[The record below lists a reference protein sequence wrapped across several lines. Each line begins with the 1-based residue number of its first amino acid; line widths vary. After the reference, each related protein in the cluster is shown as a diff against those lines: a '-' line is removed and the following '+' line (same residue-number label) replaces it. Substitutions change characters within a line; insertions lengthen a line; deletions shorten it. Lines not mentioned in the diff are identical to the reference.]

1 MLKIK
6 YPKEPKDLLKFEESY
21 YLCLDK
27 SRQQEI
33 DKHLANLL
41 HNGEILTLKIL
52 VKLSFDE
59 LIDIEP
65 RFVTYCK
72 TRDKIITKKKKQV
85 YVNDF
90 LELFN
95 YKKNQPSIAAFFMRQ
110 NSFKLNVCHY
120 CGIDYV
126 NAFKDIEDYQ
136 DGKHFINKASIRDL
150 QYIKGIGSVTAN
162 SIISNRPYSNV
173 SELKCSK
180 TIKKVINDFNFSN
193 SHNHFT
199 LDHVLPQKTHR
210 FYSLC
215 LYNLV
220 PSCYSCNSK
229 FKGFMSFK
237 INNDLKNVS
246 PTSGS
251 YSLND
256 DFRFQIYYPNIKFN
270 DIKDVSE
277 FVLERKIFRNNN
289 HLENYFEMFKIGG
302 RYSFQKVQILSLIEN
317 KINYPPSK
325 IRELSKKTGLSINEI
340 NKRIFG
346 KELFNESFSN
356 QPMIKLKRDVAKNIK
371 IKGVI

>member
-1 MLKIK
+1 M
-6 YPKEPKDLLKFEESY
+6 
-21 YLCLDK
+21 DK
-27 SRQQEI
+27 SNEVKINR
-33 DKHLANLL
+33 HLSNLIYKGTKL
-41 HNGEILTLKIL
+41 NLKLL

-65 RFVTYCK
+65 ILIAYSK
-72 TRDKIITKKKKQV
+72 TRDKIIPKKKKQL
-85 YVNDF
+85 YENDF
-90 LELFN
+90 KELFN
-95 YKKNQPSIAAFFMRQ
+95 YKKNQPSIATFFMRQ
-110 NSFKLNVCHY
+110 NCFNLSVCHY

-150 QYIKGIGSVTAN
+150 QYIKGIGLVKAN

-173 SELKCSK
+173 SQLKCSK
-180 TIKKVINDFNFSN
+180 TIKKEINDFNFSN

-199 LDHVLPQKTHR
+199 LDHVLPQKTHK

-237 INNDLKNVS
+237 INKNLKNVS

-277 FVLERKIFRNNN
+277 FVLEKKIFRNNN
-289 HLENYFEMFKIGG
+289 HLENYFEMFKIAG
-302 RYSFQKVQILSLIEN
+302 RYTFQKDQILSLIKN
-317 KINYPPSK
+317 KIKYPPSK
-325 IRELSKKTGLSINEI
+325 IREISKKTGVSISNLNEI
-340 NKRIFG
+340 IFG
-346 KELFNESFSN
+346 KELFDVDLSN
-356 QPMIKLKRDVAKNIK
+356 QPMIKLKRDIARTLK
-371 IKGVI
+371 IKDVI